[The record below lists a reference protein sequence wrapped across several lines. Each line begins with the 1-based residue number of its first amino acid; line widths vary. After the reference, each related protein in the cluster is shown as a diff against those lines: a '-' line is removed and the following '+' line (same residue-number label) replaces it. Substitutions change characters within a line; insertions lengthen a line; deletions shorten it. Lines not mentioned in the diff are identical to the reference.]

1 MEAHA
6 IYSDIKQGNLAS
18 FEWFYKKYHP
28 RAYVFCKKIL
38 GDEDEAKDVTQES
51 FILFWEYRNRIESP
65 ETLCS
70 YLFQIL
76 KTQCLKQIRRNAL
89 QNNFSN
95 LTDTKLKELELSY
108 YTKEKNVLEDLY
120 FKELDENFQKAL
132 EQLPQQ
138 CRLVVQ
144 MNNRQGMKSSEIAEE
159 LNLSIRTVEN
169 HLYRGLKVIRASLT
183 HFLPLLF

>member
-1 MEAHA
+1 MDA
-6 IYSDIKQGNLAS
+6 NL
-18 FEWFYKKYHP
+18 
-28 RAYVFCKKIL
+28 R
-38 GDEDEAKDVTQES
+38 
-51 FILFWEYRNRIESP
+51 
-65 ETLCS
+65 
-70 YLFQIL
+70 
-76 KTQCLKQIRRNAL
+76 
-89 QNNFSN
+89 
-95 LTDTKLKELELSY
+95 Y

-144 MNNRQGMKSSEIAEE
+144 MNHRQGMKSSEIAEE